1 MRTSQRLQQLPVN
14 FFAGLNNRI
23 LGLQKDGHDIIRLDI
38 GSPDLPPD
46 PAIIQN
52 LAESVTRPE
61 VHGYQ
66 AHHGPLWLRQAWAD
80 MYKRLYEI
88 ELDPNRQILPLIGSK
103 EGIFHLSQALLDPG
117 DLVLVPDP
125 GYITYTAGAK
135 FAGAEVL
142 DLPLLAGNDYLPDLE
157 AISAK
162 AARRARL
169 LWLNYPN
176 NPTGATASI
185 AFFQQA
191 IDFARR
197 NDLLVCHDAAYTQV
211 AFEGYRPPS
220 LLEIP
225 GASEMAVEF
234 NTLSKSHNM
243 AGWRTGAL
251 LGNPEAVQAV
261 LRLKT
266 QLDSGHF
273 LPILQ
278 ATAAA
283 MNADQSWLAA
293 RNAVYQQRRDLAM
306 RILSELGLQART
318 PQASLYVWCAIPP
331 GWTSL
336 DFASELLEKAHVSL
350 TPGTVFGQTGEG
362 YLRIS
367 LTAPLARIAEAANRL
382 RAWLPHLEVPGRR
395 QSPPSLNRKVLE

>member
-1 MRTSQRLQQLPVN
+1 MKTSQRLNQLPVN
-14 FFAGLNNRI
+14 FFAGLNDRI
-23 LGLQKDGHDIIRLDI
+23 IDLQIEGGDVIRLDI

-46 PAIIQN
+46 PAIIRT
-52 LAESVTRPE
+52 LAESATRPE

-66 AHHGPLWLRQAWAD
+66 AHRGPLWLRQAWAD
-80 MYKRLYEI
+80 MYRRLYETDL
-88 ELDPNRQILPLIGSK
+88 EPDRQILPLLGSK

-125 GYITYTAGAK
+125 GYITYTAGAN
-135 FAGAEVL
+135 FAGAEVHY
-142 DLPLLAGNDYLPDLE
+142 LPLLAENDYLPDLE
-157 AISAK
+157 SIPMEIT
-162 AARRARL
+162 RRAKL

-176 NPTGATASI
+176 NPTGASASR

-197 NDLLVCHDAAYTQV
+197 YNLLVCHDAAYTQV

-225 GASEMAVEF
+225 GASEVAVEF

-251 LGNPEAVQAV
+251 LGNSGAVQAV

-283 MNADQSWLAA
+283 MNGDQSWLAA
-293 RNAVYQQRRDLAM
+293 RNAVYQQRRDL
-306 RILSELGLQART
+306 ILQTLAELGLPARI
-318 PQASLYVWCAIPP
+318 PKASLYVWCAIPA

-336 DFASELLEKAHVSL
+336 DYASELLEKAQVSL
-350 TPGTVFGQTGEG
+350 TPGTIFGPNGEG

-367 LTAPLARIAEAANRL
+367 LTAPLERMAEAGDRL
-382 RAWLPHLEVPGRR
+382 RTWVPRLSPPRRR

>member
-1 MRTSQRLQQLPVN
+1 MKTSQRLQRLPVN
-14 FFAGLNNRI
+14 FFAGLNDRI
-23 LGLQKDGHDIIRLDI
+23 RALQRAGQDVIRLDI

-46 PAIIQN
+46 PAIIQS
-52 LAESVTRPE
+52 LSEAAARPE

-66 AHHGPLWLRQAWAD
+66 AHQGPLWLRQAWAD
-80 MYKRLYEI
+80 SYKRLYET
-88 ELDPNRQILPLIGSK
+88 ELDPEGQILPLLGSK

-117 DLVLVPDP
+117 ELVLIPDP

-135 FAGAEVL
+135 FAGAETFS
-142 DLPLLAGNDYLPDLE
+142 LPLLAENDYLPDLE
-157 AISAK
+157 SIPPDI
-162 AARRARL
+162 ARRARL

-176 NPTGATASI
+176 NPTGATASRE
-185 AFFQQA
+185 FFEQA
-191 IDFARR
+191 IAFARR
-197 NDLLVCHDAAYTQV
+197 HELLVCHDAAYTQV
-211 AFEGYRPPS
+211 AYDGYRPPS

-225 GASEMAVEF
+225 GASQVAVEF

-243 AGWRTGAL
+243 AGWRTGVLA
-251 LGNPEAVQAV
+251 GNAEAVQAV

-283 MNADQSWLAA
+283 MNADQSWLVA
-293 RNAVYQQRRDLAM
+293 RNAVYQQRRDLALQM
-306 RILSELGLQART
+306 VADLGLQART
-318 PQASLYVWCAIPP
+318 PQASLYVWCSIPH

-336 DFASELLEKAHVSL
+336 DFAVQLLEKAAVSL
-350 TPGTVFGQTGEG
+350 TPGTVFGPHGEG
-362 YLRIS
+362 YLRIA
-367 LTAPLARIAEAANRL
+367 LTAPLDRMAAAAERL
-382 RAWLPHLEVPGRR
+382 QNWLPRLAVPGRR

>member
-1 MRTSQRLQQLPVN
+1 MKTSQRLNQLPIN

-23 LGLQKDGHDIIRLDI
+23 LALQKQGHDVIRLDI

-46 PAIIQN
+46 PAIIRT
-52 LAESVTRPE
+52 LAESAARPD

-66 AHHGPLWLRQAWAD
+66 AHQGPLWLRQAWAD
-80 MYKRLYEI
+80 MYRRLYEV
-88 ELDPNRQILPLIGSK
+88 ELDPNGQILPLLGSK
-103 EGIFHLSQALLDPG
+103 EGIFHLSQSLLDPG

-135 FAGAEVL
+135 FAGAEVFS
-142 DLPLLAGNDYLPDLE
+142 LPLLAEHDYLPDLD
-157 AISAK
+157 AIPTEI
-162 AARRARL
+162 ARQARL

-176 NPTGATASI
+176 NPTSAIASRGFFEGAI
-185 AFFQQA
+185 E
-191 IDFARR
+191 FARR
-197 NDLLVCHDAAYTQV
+197 NQVLICHDAAYTQV
-211 AFEGYRPPS
+211 AFDGYRPPS

-225 GASEMAVEF
+225 GASEVAVEF

-251 LGNPEAVQAV
+251 LGNPDAIQAV

-278 ATAAA
+278 ATASA
-283 MNADQSWLAA
+283 MNADQSWLAT
-293 RNAVYQQRRDLAM
+293 RNAIYQERRDLVLQTLA
-306 RILSELGLQART
+306 ELGLQART
-318 PQASLYVWCAIPP
+318 PRAALYVWCAIPD

-336 DFASELLEKAHVSL
+336 AFASELLEKAHVSL
-350 TPGTVFGQTGEG
+350 TPGTVFGQNGEG
-362 YLRIS
+362 YLRIA
-367 LTAPLARIAEAANRL
+367 LTAPLARMVDAAERL
-382 RAWLPHLEVPGRR
+382 KAWLPRLETPHRR
-395 QSPPSLNRKVLE
+395 QSPPPLDRKVLE